1 MAVDKP
7 YLPDADFGCSTER
20 HSSRKVDPITVLAI
34 LKEFKNSFLGA
45 YPNDGAANAAS
56 ASEKINLA
64 EGLLYWNTTSK
75 NFRAYTIV
83 SSVGSW
89 VNYDTAAQEA
99 KVTAIAKAS
108 EALNSANAS
117 AASATSAAADAVQTA
132 LDRVQTDLN
141 HTATAADAAT
151 TTADRVQTG
160 LDRTATAADAS
171 ATAALATIATEQAEI
186 ATEQATN
193 LLIATGGLG
202 GAALI
207 GMDDGASGVNYSTVQ
222 AYRNY
227 LLANTGASQI
237 GWRRTGT
244 TTDQL
249 LAAILEKNVV
259 HPEDFGALATEDGG
273 AASQSTAFAAALN
286 SGRLV
291 DCRGKS
297 YVIGDMV
304 DPTDGVA
311 KGLIN
316 GNFVRALANQT
327 NQNAMFNLINQPN
340 IKVRNNSFDYGAT
353 ENAGSN
359 DDSSRF
365 LITVGSNDATTST
378 WVRGI
383 EVTNNRFTGGGNG
396 TPLYARGTIGALI
409 ANNTIVDRVV
419 AGSATND
426 AQNGIDYSYSRGAI
440 VTGNFIDGLY
450 YRVAGTLTR
459 IYSRGIVAVETSNA
473 VVSGNYIT
481 NVDQGIDFSGGISAS
496 LPEGNVGISCV
507 GNVVSDV
514 RSWGIKFANCARNS
528 VCSGNTILNFGI
540 GGIAI
545 SGQSS
550 AGSWGTKPTSH
561 LLIIGNY
568 ICNPSSYASYFAC
581 TGIWI
586 IFRVAY
592 PGYPSNIRVLN
603 NTITDTTG
611 GGRLLHGIAQD
622 DGDGAHNVIAGA
634 PYNEVSGNK
643 ISGQTG
649 TPTKGCFPDGVCAVT
664 GSSSQSIPNAT
675 WIAVAWN
682 ATTVDGER
690 MHSNTVDPERVTP
703 TVAGWYEINFSL
715 YFSEH
720 AAGNRQ
726 ARILVAGGTIPGGG
740 YSCVALSGANVGLT
754 GRAIVYVPA
763 GTVVR
768 VEAFQNSGGAL
779 NILRPNS
786 QFSVER
792 KEQM

>member
-1 MAVDKP
+1 VTADSAGQFVPIYFDATKTYRAV
-7 YLPDADFGCSTER
+7 LR
-20 HSSRKVDPITVLAI
+20 
-34 LKEFKNSFLGA
+34 
-45 YPNDGAANAAS
+45 
-56 ASEKINLA
+56 
-64 EGLLYWNTTSK
+64 
-75 NFRAYTIV
+75 
-83 SSVGSW
+83 
-89 VNYDTAAQEA
+89 TAAG
-99 KVTAIAKAS
+99 
-108 EALNSANAS
+108 ALVKPEIDPANSGS
-117 AASATSAAADAVQTA
+117 
-132 LDRVQTDLN
+132 L
-141 HTATAADAAT
+141 AT
-151 TTADRVQTG
+151 TG
-160 LDRTATAADAS
+160 AS
-171 ATAALATIATEQAEI
+171 
-186 ATEQATN
+186 
-193 LLIATGGLG
+193 
-202 GAALI
+202 LI
-207 GMDDGASGVNYSTVQ
+207 GINDGASGSKYTTVQ
-222 AYRNY
+222 GYRDY

-249 LAAILEKNVV
+249 LSAILEKNVV

-273 AASQSTAFAAALN
+273 TASQSAAFASALN
-286 SGRLV
+286 SGRIV

-378 WVRGI
+378 WVKGI

-550 AGSWGTKPTSH
+550 AGAWGTKPTSH

-568 ICNPSSYASYFAC
+568 ICNPSSYFSYFAC

-592 PGYPSNIRVLN
+592 PGYPNNVRILN

-634 PYNEVSGNK
+634 PYNEVSGNT
-643 ISGQTG
+643 ITGQTG
-649 TPTKGCFPDGVCAVT
+649 TPTKGCAPHGVCAVT
-664 GSSSQSIPNAT
+664 GSSSQSIASGSYV
-675 WIAVAWN
+675 AVQWDSE
-682 ATTVDGER
+682 TVDGEG
-690 MHSNTVDPERVTP
+690 MHDNSTNPERITVGVT
-703 TVAGWYEINFSL
+703 GWYDVSFSL
-715 YFSEH
+715 YFAEN
-720 AAGNRQ
+720 AAGVRQ
-726 ARILVAGGTIPGGG
+726 ARILVGGATIPGGE
-740 YSCVALSGANVGLT
+740 YSCVGLTGANVGLT
-754 GRAIVYVPA
+754 GRATVYIAA
-763 GTVVR
+763 GAHAR
-768 VEAFQNSGGAL
+768 IEAFQSSGGAL
-779 NILRPNS
+779 NLNRPNS
-786 QFSVER
+786 QFSVR
-792 KEQM
+792 RIEQM

>member
-1 MAVDKP
+1 M
-7 YLPDADFGCSTER
+7 PDAIVSTADGRIKVVPFGSD
-20 HSSRKVDPITVLAI
+20 VITPLTVRA
-34 LKEFKNSFLGA
+34 EV
-45 YPNDGAANAAS
+45 AAS
-56 ASEKINLA
+56 TA
-64 EGLLYWNTTSK
+64 EAVSGPTYTS
-75 NFRAYTIV
+75 
-83 SSVGSW
+83 
-89 VNYDTAAQEA
+89 
-99 KVTAIAKAS
+99 
-108 EALNSANAS
+108 
-117 AASATSAAADAVQTA
+117 TA
-132 LDRVQTDLN
+132 LGL
-141 HTATAADAAT
+141 AAT
-151 TTADRVQTG
+151 TSGQSFAVNTG
-160 LDRTATAADAS
+160 DGIVSIYRNNAGSAVLQRSLGTRAYNDARFAKNVDLAATAGAS
-171 ATAALATIATEQAEI
+171 
-186 ATEQATN
+186 
-193 LLIATGGLG
+193 
-202 GAALI
+202 LI
-207 GMDDGASGVNYSTVQ
+207 GINDGVSGAKYTTVQ
-222 AYRNY
+222 GYRDY

-249 LAAILEKNVV
+249 LSAILEKDVV

-273 AASQSTAFAAALN
+273 TASQSAAFAAALN
-286 SGRLV
+286 SGRIV

-297 YVIGDMV
+297 YVIGDTV

-316 GNFVRALANQT
+316 GNFVRLAANQT
-327 NQNAMFNLINQPN
+327 NQNAMFNLLNQPN

-409 ANNTIVDRVV
+409 ANNTIVDRVI

-450 YRVAGTLTR
+450 YRVAGVLTR
-459 IYSRGIVAVETSNA
+459 LYSRGIVAVETSNA

-649 TPTKGCFPDGVCAVT
+649 TPTKGCFPNGVCAVT
-664 GSSSQSIPNAT
+664 GTTSQSIANAT
-675 WIAVAWN
+675 WVAVAWDSETADGEGMHDN
-682 ATTVDGER
+682 AT
-690 MHSNTVDPERVTP
+690 NPERI
-703 TVAGWYEINFSL
+703 TVSVPGWYQVDYTL
-715 YFSEH
+715 VY
-720 AAGNRQ
+720 AANATGVRQ
-726 ARILVAGGTIPGGG
+726 GRIISGGATIPGGDSQG
-740 YSCVALSGANVGLT
+740 AGVSGETTPVGGSCV
-754 GRAIVYVPA
+754 VYVAA
-763 GTVVR
+763 GDHVR
-768 VEAFQNSGGAL
+768 IETRQTSGGAL
-779 NILRPNS
+779 NLNRPNS
-786 QFSVER
+786 QFSVR
-792 KEQM
+792 RIEQM